1 MIREMDYTITT
12 EGPDKG
18 KVFVISRM
26 PAFQAER
33 WGRSF
38 LYGATAGTP
47 LEARAVYAGAIAEVA
62 RSAVGLNVLRSM
74 DPVFSDPLEKELRD
88 CIKIKPDPERPSIT
102 RFIIDGDFEDI
113 STFIELQQKAFE
125 FNTGFFQA
133 VSRSLP
139 PLASDHP
146 HQEPETSS
154 IIPTSAPSLEP

>member
-1 MIREMDYTITT
+1 MIREIDYTVTT

-18 KVFVISRM
+18 KEFVISRM

-38 LYGATAGTP
+38 LHGATVDTP

-62 RSAVGLNVLRSM
+62 RSVIGLNVLRSM
-74 DPVFSDPLEKELRD
+74 PPAFSDPLEKDLRD

-102 RFIIDGDFEDI
+102 RSIIDSDFEDI
-113 STFIELQQKAFE
+113 GTFIDLQQKAFE

-139 PLASDHP
+139 PLASDQT
-146 HQEPETSS
+146 HQERETFSTT
-154 IIPTSAPSLEP
+154 PTSAPSLEP